1 VIDQSVYIRPT
12 HKKSG
17 MSNSKPVSTPIA
29 EGIPIVIVDDDDAD
43 AKLVDVKY
51 FQAKVGSVMLATL
64 CTHPNI
70 AVAVQQL
77 S

>member
-1 VIDQSVYIRPT
+1 MIDQSVYIRPT

-17 MSNSKPVSTPIA
+17 MSNSKPVSTSIA
-29 EGIPIVIVDDDDAD
+29 EGIPIVIADDDDAD
-43 AKLVDVKY
+43 AKLVDVRY
-51 FQAKVGSVMLATL
+51 FQAKIGSVMLATL